1 MRALRRFRRRRWPV
15 LIACIAVAVPITVS
29 GSGLASAGGR
39 PRAAS
44 PIQPAGSLRF
54 EMRIQVPADAPA
66 EANGLFWELD
76 PTGAQ
81 GPQAVSRLVVA
92 R

>member
-1 MRALRRFRRRRWPV
+1 
-15 LIACIAVAVPITVS
+15 
-29 GSGLASAGGR
+29 
-39 PRAAS
+39 
-44 PIQPAGSLRF
+44 
-54 EMRIQVPADAPA
+54 MRIQVPADAPA
-66 EANGLFWELD
+66 EANGLFWEFD